1 MDSKF
6 QQKIREDRK
15 RLQNQYAHLMGDGAF
30 DALPRGSIAI
40 NNHADET
47 SQLESVID
55 LGSMRSRV
63 NKGGRLTRRRTET
76 IARDL
81 QAQLWRSRDMLF
93 PDEQAVTPLAVLDP
107 FLALRCI
114 GFRVELVDSLGQHLW
129 DHEYLEV
136 AGTIDASERTVQISR
151 RFEAPFRK
159 FTAAHE
165 LGHALLH
172 DARGLHRDRA
182 LDGSEPGIPRDRTE
196 WEADV
201 FATYFLMPEKQVRTV
216 FDQAFKAPVFVL
228 NEETAFA
235 LTAGDLKAL
244 RATLSEVRDLSRLL
258 ARTTR
263 YDGVQ
268 FYSLAEQ
275 FGVSAETMA
284 IRLEE
289 LRLVNL

>member
-1 MDSKF
+1 
-6 QQKIREDRK
+6 
-15 RLQNQYAHLMGDGAF
+15 
-30 DALPRGSIAI
+30 
-40 NNHADET
+40 
-47 SQLESVID
+47 
-55 LGSMRSRV
+55 
-63 NKGGRLTRRRTET
+63 
-76 IARDL
+76 
-81 QAQLWRSRDMLF
+81 
-93 PDEQAVTPLAVLDP
+93 
-107 FLALRCI
+107 
-114 GFRVELVDSLGQHLW
+114 
-129 DHEYLEV
+129 
-136 AGTIDASERTVQISR
+136 
-151 RFEAPFRK
+151 
-159 FTAAHE
+159 
-165 LGHALLH
+165 
-172 DARGLHRDRA
+172 
-182 LDGSEPGIPRDRTE
+182 
-196 WEADV
+196 
-201 FATYFLMPEKQVRTV
+201 MPEKQVRTV